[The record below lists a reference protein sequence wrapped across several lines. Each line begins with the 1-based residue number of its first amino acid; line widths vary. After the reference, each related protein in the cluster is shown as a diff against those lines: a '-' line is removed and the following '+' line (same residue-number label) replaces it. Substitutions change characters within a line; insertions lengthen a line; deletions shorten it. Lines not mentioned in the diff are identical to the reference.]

1 MKKLVCGVGNNDA
14 DQAVNLRINGKRG
27 MCPAYQAQTDM
38 LNRAYSSKVHER
50 QPTYVDTNVCEAWK
64 SFMNFT
70 AYLFMF

>member
-27 MCPAYQAQTDM
+27 MYPAHQ
-38 LNRAYSSKVHER
+38 
-50 QPTYVDTNVCEAWK
+50 AWK